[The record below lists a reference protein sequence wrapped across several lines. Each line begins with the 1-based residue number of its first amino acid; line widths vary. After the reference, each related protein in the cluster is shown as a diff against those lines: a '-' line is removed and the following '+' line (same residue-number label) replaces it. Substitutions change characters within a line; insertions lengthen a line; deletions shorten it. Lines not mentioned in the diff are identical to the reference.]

1 MPQNTSNK
9 LDKKLD
15 RLIISMDKSTLQARE
30 ETKKIQKRMDES
42 REKWRRDMAKI
53 REEGQRDIARIQ
65 KEGQQDIAKIREERQ
80 RDVAKIREEGQRD
93 IARIQKEGQ
102 QDIAKIREEAQR
114 DRERSRDEYGQLQEA
129 VRAANKQIGDFVNSE
144 GLLLEDEFCQALQD
158 AGRLGDIDLDYVI
171 PRLQPKN
178 RETNYD
184 LVGFNG
190 DATVVGEVKRT
201 LSAKKITQFAE
212 NTLPQFVNHFP
223 SHKGKKIY
231 GLVAAK
237 RISPKAEKVAADYG
251 LFIVT
256 LKHRHLIVL
265 NSDCAKA
272 VSQAQ

>member
-53 REEGQRDIARIQ
+53 REEGQRDIARIR
-65 KEGQQDIAKIREERQ
+65 KEGQRDIAKIREERQ

-93 IARIQKEGQ
+93 
-102 QDIAKIREEAQR
+102 
-114 DRERSRDEYGQLQEA
+114 RERLRDEYGQLQEA

-190 DATVVGEVKRT
+190 DAIVVGEVKRT

-265 NSDCAKA
+265 NSDHAKA

>member
-15 RLIISMDKSTLQARE
+15 KLIISMDKSTLQARE

-42 REKWRRDMAKI
+42 REKWQRDMAKIREEGQRNMAKI
-53 REEGQRDIARIQ
+53 REEGQRDIA
-65 KEGQQDIAKIREERQ
+65 KIREERQ
-80 RDVAKIREEGQRD
+80 RDREW
-93 IARIQKEGQ
+93 
-102 QDIAKIREEAQR
+102 
-114 DRERSRDEYGQLQEA
+114 SRDEYGQLQEA
-129 VRAANKQIGDFVNSE
+129 VRATNKQIGDFVNSE

-171 PRLQPKN
+171 PRMQPKN

-190 DATVVGEVKRT
+190 DAIVVGEVKRT

-265 NSDCAKA
+265 NSDHAKA